1 MGQTTRSVRPND
13 TIATKLA
20 PPCPPV
26 APVRRER
33 LFRALAHGSAN
44 GVTLVSAPAGA
55 GKTALVASWLASGA
69 VAWPVAWLALDGH
82 DDERRRFWTGVLA
95 ALARAD
101 PSDAGLAQLAVPPRG
116 RIDRVFTELVERL
129 AARTRPLV
137 LVLDDVHEL
146 TDGAIHDDL
155 AALLRHAPAALRL
168 VLIARADP
176 PLGLERLRVSG
187 RLSEIRAADLAFD
200 AAEAREL
207 LAAWGAPLDA
217 VDARE
222 LWRRSG
228 GWAAGLVLP
237 ALALRDHADPSAFVA
252 GFGGDDRAVADFV
265 LTEMLAGHPGDVR
278 RFLLRTAVAEELT
291 VELAVELGGRP
302 DAAELLERLVHGNA
316 LVERLDG
323 GRDGYR
329 YGPLFAGLLRSELAR
344 TAPEELAELHLLLAR
359 WHERDGVPGAAVR
372 HALAAS
378 AWELAAEAV
387 ADGWLRLLLDG
398 ELELLREVAERMPP
412 ALHRRWP
419 EVALACAAA
428 ATAAGD
434 AAGAATLLARAE
446 DAAEDASGEAAG
458 ALPPARALG
467 FARGQ
472 AVVEL
477 LLGRVCGDV
486 ERTTRAAAVLTA
498 GRRAVPS
505 GDGDAALADELRVA
519 ALAHLGATEA
529 WCGELEA
536 AAQRLDAALA
546 GARERELDAIV
557 LLARAHLALGEALRG
572 RLVRAADGAA
582 AALELAERHG
592 WDATPA
598 AATAQAVLASALLHW
613 DRTEEADRVLARA
626 ERTVRSS
633 GEPPLRALVALVRIG
648 LLAADGAWD
657 AAIARLRA
665 AEAELRSW
673 PLHAP
678 LRARFAAH
686 EALLR
691 AARGERAEAGA
702 LLESARAAG
711 PRPEH
716 AAALGRLRLAAGE
729 PASASAAVEPWL
741 EQTVPR
747 AVAVELWT
755 TEAVARDALDDD
767 AGACC
772 ALERALA
779 LAEPDGFRH
788 ELLALGP
795 SLRDLLARTIRAGT
809 AHRSFAGELLD
820 ALEHD
825 GARPLALP
833 EPLSGREEAVLRCLP
848 TMMSNRE
855 IATELYVSVNTVKTH
870 LKHIY
875 RKLDA
880 ADRREAVRRAREL
893 QLLAPSRDQTYAQ
906 VG

>member
-1 MGQTTRSVRPND
+1 MGQTTRSVRPNA

-26 APVRRER
+26 APVPRER
-33 LFRALAHGSAN
+33 LFRALAHGTAN

-55 GKTALVASWLASGA
+55 GKTALVASWLAGGA

-82 DDERRRFWTGVLA
+82 DDERRRFWAGVLA

-101 PSDAGLAQLAVPPRG
+101 PSDAGLAELAVPPRG
-116 RIDRVFTELVERL
+116 RIDRVFTELVQRL

-146 TDGAIHDDL
+146 TDAAIHDDL

-200 AAEAREL
+200 ASEAREL

-237 ALALRDHADPSAFVA
+237 ALALRDHADPPAFVA
-252 GFGGDDRAVADFV
+252 GFGGDDRAVAEFL

-278 RFLLRTAVAEELT
+278 RFLLRTAVARELT
-291 VELAVELGGRP
+291 VELAVELSGRP
-302 DAAELLERLVHGNA
+302 DAGELLERLAHGNA

-323 GRDGYR
+323 GRAGYR

-344 TAPEELAELHLLLAR
+344 SAPDELAELHLLLAR
-359 WHERDGVPGAAVR
+359 WHARAGEPCQAVR
-372 HALAAS
+372 HALAAD
-378 AWELAAEAV
+378 AWELAAQAV
-387 ADGWLRLLLDG
+387 AGGWLRLLLDG
-398 ELELLREVAERMPP
+398 ELELLCEVAERLPS
-412 ALHRRWP
+412 ALQRRWP

-446 DAAEDASGEAAG
+446 QADDAV
-458 ALPPARALG
+458 PPARALA
-467 FARGQ
+467 FARGR

-477 LLGRVCGDV
+477 LLGRVSGDV
-486 ERTTRAAAVLTA
+486 ERTTRAAAMLTA

-529 WCGELEA
+529 WCGELEVA
-536 AAQRLDAALA
+536 SQRLDAALV

-572 RLVRAADGAA
+572 RLVRAADGAE
-582 AALELAERHG
+582 AALELAERRG
-592 WDATPA
+592 WETTQA

-613 DRTEEADRVLARA
+613 DRTEEADRVLVRA

-633 GEPPLRALVALVRIG
+633 GEPPLRALVALVRID
-648 LLAADGAWD
+648 LLAAEGAWD

-702 LLESARAAG
+702 LLESACAAG

-741 EQTVPR
+741 ERTVPR

-767 AGACC
+767 AGACS
-772 ALERALA
+772 ALERALE

-788 ELLALGP
+788 ELLVLGP

-833 EPLSGREEAVLRCLP
+833 EPLSGREAAVLRCLP